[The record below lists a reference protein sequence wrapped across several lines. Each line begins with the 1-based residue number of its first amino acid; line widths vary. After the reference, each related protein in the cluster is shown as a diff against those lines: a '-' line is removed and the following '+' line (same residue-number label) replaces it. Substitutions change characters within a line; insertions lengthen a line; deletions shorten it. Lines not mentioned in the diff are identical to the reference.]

1 MYQGKV
7 NHNVMHACNIYKIDQ
22 VTAKQPV
29 NCETR
34 TKLTG
39 LEYPEG
45 NLIKLWHLH
54 MHRNQTISV

>member
-7 NHNVMHACNIYKIDQ
+7 NHNVINACNIYKIDQ

-34 TKLTG
+34 TNITG
-39 LEYPEG
+39 LEYPEF
-45 NLIKLWHLH
+45 NFIKLRHIK
-54 MHRNQTISV
+54 MHRNQTIGV